1 MKIAVLAGGI
11 STERKVSIV
20 SGTMVC
26 RALQEK
32 GHQAIL
38 LDVFCGRED
47 ADPKR
52 AFEELADVEADATY
66 MNSFNDCLDEMRTVR
81 RDFFGPKV
89 LELCREADVVF
100 LALHGE
106 NGENGKVQACFDLMG
121 IPYTGANYIS
131 SAIAMDKA
139 MTKTVLTAKGVPM
152 PGGVTLKKGE
162 GTYRLPELGM
172 ELPVVVKTCCGGS
185 SVGVYITRTQ
195 EEYDRALEEAFALED
210 QVLVEE
216 YISGREFSVGV
227 VAGEAYPVIE
237 IAPKEGFYD
246 YKNKYQ
252 PGATVETCPAELTP
266 EQTEEMQK
274 YACMGCEALGITSYA
289 RLDFLMREDGRM
301 YCLEANTL
309 PGMTDTSLLPQ
320 EAQAVG
326 ISYPE
331 LCQRLIEVSLQER
344 EQV

>member
-1 MKIAVLAGGI
+1 
-11 STERKVSIV
+11 
-20 SGTMVC
+20 
-26 RALQEK
+26 
-32 GHQAIL
+32 
-38 LDVFCGRED
+38 
-47 ADPKR
+47 
-52 AFEELADVEADATY
+52 
-66 MNSFNDCLDEMRTVR
+66 
-81 RDFFGPKV
+81 
-89 LELCREADVVF
+89 
-100 LALHGE
+100 
-106 NGENGKVQACFDLMG
+106 
-121 IPYTGANYIS
+121 
-131 SAIAMDKA
+131 
-139 MTKTVLTAKGVPM
+139 M

-274 YACMGCEALGITSYA
+274 YACMGCEALGITCLLYTSA
-289 RLDFLMREDGRM
+289 SGSGRRKDLRRQHFLWPR
-301 YCLEANTL
+301 
-309 PGMTDTSLLPQ
+309 
-320 EAQAVG
+320 
-326 ISYPE
+326 
-331 LCQRLIEVSLQER
+331 
-344 EQV
+344 

>member
-52 AFEELADVEADATY
+52 AFEELADVEADAAY

-139 MTKTVLTAKGVPM
+139 MTKTVLNRIYST
-152 PGGVTLKKGE
+152 T
-162 GTYRLPELGM
+162 
-172 ELPVVVKTCCGGS
+172 
-185 SVGVYITRTQ
+185 
-195 EEYDRALEEAFALED
+195 
-210 QVLVEE
+210 
-216 YISGREFSVGV
+216 
-227 VAGEAYPVIE
+227 
-237 IAPKEGFYD
+237 
-246 YKNKYQ
+246 
-252 PGATVETCPAELTP
+252 TV
-266 EQTEEMQK
+266 
-274 YACMGCEALGITSYA
+274 
-289 RLDFLMREDGRM
+289 
-301 YCLEANTL
+301 
-309 PGMTDTSLLPQ
+309 
-320 EAQAVG
+320 
-326 ISYPE
+326 
-331 LCQRLIEVSLQER
+331 
-344 EQV
+344 